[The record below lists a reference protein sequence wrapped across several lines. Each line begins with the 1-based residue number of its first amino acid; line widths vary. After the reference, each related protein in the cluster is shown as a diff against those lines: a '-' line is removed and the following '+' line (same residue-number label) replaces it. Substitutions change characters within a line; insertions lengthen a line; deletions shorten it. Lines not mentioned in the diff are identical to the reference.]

1 MSEEGFGG
9 RLRKLRRQAGF
20 TQKALAAELHT
31 SRGNISMYE
40 NGHRQPPFDLLIRM
54 ADFFHVNLDY
64 LLGRNDNPAPV
75 PHLSREEAAL
85 VDAYRRADAST
96 RRILRTILR
105 NIARQQ

>member
-40 NGHRQPPFDLLIRM
+40 NGARVPRDEVKVKLADYYNTTVQDLS
-54 ADFFHVNLDY
+54 F
-64 LLGRNDNPAPV
+64 
-75 PHLSREEAAL
+75 SRD
-85 VDAYRRADAST
+85 VTNSDT
-96 RRILRTILR
+96 KVT
-105 NIARQQ
+105 N